1 MLSKNIRFKNF
12 PNKSNNL
19 SIYRSF
25 NELKK
30 DYFKKKIKILLSL
43 SKNYKY
49 NYNKRIV
56 LKYKKFQNFK
66 IIGMGGSIL
75 GPKAIYQFLNHKIK
89 KNFLFIDNLQTTLN
103 LQGKKKFINLI
114 ISKSGNTLET
124 ISNSNILITNNKKN
138 IFITENK
145 KNYLNTLANQM
156 KAEVIEHNNYIGGRY
171 SVLSEV
177 GMLPAELMG
186 LDEKKFKRLN
196 YLIKNK
202 NFTNNLIQNVAS
214 TLNLVKKKKFLSI
227 ILNYDCKSENL
238 FSWYQQL
245 IAESLGKKSKGILPL
260 VSTMPKDN
268 HSLMQFYLDGPKKSF
283 FTFFS
288 VSERNSSKINS
299 KNLLKSHSYL
309 RNQNLKKIINS
320 QMLATK
326 HVFSRKKIPF
336 RSFEIL
342 KRNEQSLGEIF
353 SFFIL
358 ETILLGRA
366 LKVDPFDQPSVELIK
381 KQTKKILLRN
391 KSKNYF

>member
-124 ISNSNILITNNKKN
+124 ISNSNILITNNKIN